1 MNEWEWQ
8 LLEDKTTVDRVV
20 IDGVE
25 VKVGDRVRLALD
37 LLRHHRGVAGRGGR
51 DRAGAAGDAP

>member
-8 LLEDKTTVDRVV
+8 LLEDKTTVDHVT

-25 VKVGDRVRLALD
+25 VKVGDRVRL
-37 LLRHHRGVAGRGGR
+37 RPRAGRR
-51 DRAGAAGDAP
+51 CA